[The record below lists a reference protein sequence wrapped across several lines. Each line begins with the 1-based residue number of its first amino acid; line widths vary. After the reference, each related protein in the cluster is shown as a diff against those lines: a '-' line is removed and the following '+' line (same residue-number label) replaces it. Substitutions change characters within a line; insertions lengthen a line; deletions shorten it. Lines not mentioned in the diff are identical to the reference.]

1 MEHKGGW
8 WTFTFSLFPDEQEV
22 LRFQSGKP
30 FTRTDHQGLEFK
42 SCLQLEG
49 NVFSYTARFFLI

>member
-1 MEHKGGW
+1 VEHKGGW
-8 WTFTFSLFPDEQEV
+8 WTFTFSLFPEEQEV

-30 FTRTDHQGLEFK
+30 FTRTDHQGLKFK

-49 NVFSYTARFFLI
+49 NVFSYTARYPLL